1 MWDSYTST
9 GLAKLRRDGFVSMA
23 AGKKEAELTT
33 GKLSF
38 DGEYLFINAD
48 VKGKLYVEVLDEA
61 GNPIEGYTKKE
72 AIPFQKSNKTMEQ
85 LRWKNNKDLSQLKGQ
100 PIRLKFYM
108 TNGDLYSFWISPWET
123 GESRGYTAGGGPGL
137 SPTGV
142 DVPVK

>member
-1 MWDSYTST
+1 
-9 GLAKLRRDGFVSMA
+9 
-23 AGKKEAELTT
+23 
-33 GKLSF
+33 
-38 DGEYLFINAD
+38 
-48 VKGKLYVEVLDEA
+48 
-61 GNPIEGYTKKE
+61 
-72 AIPFQKSNKTMEQ
+72 MEQ